1 MRGRIGNS
9 YQNTLVS
16 SFAMVYSVRVK
27 KSLKP
32 IRLLTAVP
40 LCDGHDSAVTT
51 VNEALIRQG
60 FEVVYMGYHR
70 SVEDMVR
77 AAIQEDVAGL
87 GISSYNGGHVEFFRE
102 VVQQLRN
109 AGSHGPGVF
118 GGGGGT
124 ITREDVKLMKHD
136 GVDEIFLAG
145 TSFEEISNRLEELY
159 GVRDLE
165 MCKVNTDLGLAKTL
179 SAVEYG
185 MDGRPGPGER
195 GKAKVIGFTGPGG
208 VGKTTLI
215 DEWIRGA
222 LLEDGDCRIA
232 VLSHDPSSIKKGGL
246 LGDRATMVYSQD
258 DRVFIRSM
266 ATRGK
271 QGGLSEASEECLRW
285 MASREAGF
293 DYVLVETVGTG
304 QEALPFEDSLVDTKI
319 LVLHPEYGAALQL
332 QKILM
337 LDVADAVVV
346 NKCDWHGATRALDEI
361 GRAVRKRGVPVYAT
375 QASEHADAGVAKLRR
390 EVCRG

>member
-1 MRGRIGNS
+1 M
-9 YQNTLVS
+9 
-16 SFAMVYSVRVK
+16 K
-27 KSLKP
+27 KSLRP

-70 SVEDMVR
+70 AVEDMVR

-87 GISSYNGGHVEFFRE
+87 GISSYNGGHVEFFRD
-102 VVQQLRN
+102 VVNQLRMVERCDL
-109 AGSHGPGVF
+109 GVF

-124 ITREDVKLMKHD
+124 ITRDDVKLMKVD

-145 TSFEEISNRLEELY
+145 TSFAEITQRLEELY
-159 GVRDLE
+159 GERELKMMPVS
-165 MCKVNTDLGLAKTL
+165 TDLGLGKTL
-179 SAVEYG
+179 TAVEYG
-185 MDGRPGPGER
+185 LKGRAEPGLR
-195 GKAKVIGFTGPGG
+195 GKARVIGFTGPGG

-222 LLEDGDCRIA
+222 LLENENLRIG
-232 VLSHDPSSIKKGGL
+232 VLSHDPSSVRKGGL

-285 MASREAGF
+285 MVSEEAGF

-304 QEALPFEDSLVDTKI
+304 QEALPFEDSLVDTKV

-337 LDVADAVVV
+337 LEVADAVVV
-346 NKCDWHGATRALDEI
+346 NKCDWRGAARALDEV
-361 GRAVRKRGVPVYAT
+361 GRKLSQRGVPLYAT
-375 QASEHADAGVAKLRR
+375 QASEHADEGVAKFRK
-390 EVCRG
+390 EISHG

>member
-1 MRGRIGNS
+1 MKFLR
-9 YQNTLVS
+9 
-16 SFAMVYSVRVK
+16 
-27 KSLKP
+27 P

-87 GISSYNGGHVEFFRE
+87 GISSYNGGHVEFFSE
-102 VVQQLRN
+102 VVAMLKET
-109 AGSHGPGVF
+109 GSEGIGVF

-124 ITREDVKLMKHD
+124 ITREDVKQMKAN

-145 TSFEEISNRLEELY
+145 TSFEEITRRLEELY
-159 GVRDLE
+159 GERELKQRAVGSD
-165 MCKVNTDLGLAKTL
+165 MGLAKTL

-185 MDGRPGPGER
+185 LDGRSVPGER

-222 LLEDGDCRIA
+222 LIDDPDVRIA
-232 VLSHDPSSIKKGGL
+232 VLSHDPSSVRKGGL

-285 MASREAGF
+285 MASKEAGF

-304 QEALPFEDSLVDTKI
+304 QEALPFEDSLVDTKV

-337 LDVADAVVV
+337 LDVADTVVV
-346 NKCDWHGATRALDEI
+346 NKCDWRGATRALDEI
-361 GRAVRKRGVPVYAT
+361 GRAVGKRGVPVYAT
-375 QASEHADAGVAKLRR
+375 QASEHADAGVTKLRK
-390 EVCRG
+390 ELCRG